1 MLAFKIGALAARTGT
16 NAPTIRYYESIGLLP
31 SAMRQSGGQR
41 LYGSADLKRLLFI
54 RRCRD
59 FGFPISQVRTLVSLL
74 QDNRRSCIEARDI
87 AQGHL
92 ADARQKLKELREL
105 EKSLTAFV
113 RDCDTK
119 CAGGPG
125 PNCVILDD
133 LSQPP
138 KRKSCC

>member
-1 MLAFKIGALAARTGT
+1 M
-16 NAPTIRYYESIGLLP
+16 
-31 SAMRQSGGQR
+31 
-41 LYGSADLKRLLFI
+41 I
-54 RRCRD
+54 RRSSRGHESAALSKTVAAAGRD

-92 ADARQKLKELREL
+92 ADVRQKLKELREL
-105 EKSLTAFV
+105 AKSLTAFV
-113 RDCDTK
+113 RDCDTQ